1 MSKDQNPNVDAIV
14 QAAVREAVTA
24 SQQQTAALVEQ
35 IKATYAEAFES
46 LKSDHARQVEALTT
60 HARNTTS
67 TTAQQ
72 VAESTASAAKAAT
85 DQIVSASSELISR
98 AKAEVD
104 RTTATL
110 AEIRDAEKA
119 AREQITEAGRVKADA
134 DQRMLKAEA
143 AEEKAKA
150 AESRSSRA
158 LEMLNLQ
165 RDAAVQKVASEMVF
179 NQEEKVLLEEL
190 KERRFKLEEE
200 NEARQEHI
208 ANSIRAFYPEMKEK
222 LEEELA
228 RLIAEGKL
236 PGEGPTTAKKT
247 ATRPK
252 R

>member
-1 MSKDQNPNVDAIV
+1 MSKDQNIDVDAIV
-14 QAAVREAVTA
+14 QAAVKEAVAQTRRETA
-24 SQQQTAALVEQ
+24 ETMEHV
-35 IKATYAEAFES
+35 KATYAESFEA
-46 LKSDHARQVEALTT
+46 LKADHARQIEALST
-60 HARNTTS
+60 HAKNMATA
-67 TTAQQ
+67 TAQQ
-72 VAESTASAAKAAT
+72 VAESTATAAT
-85 DQIVSASSELISR
+85 SAVEQITSASSQLISR

-104 RTTATL
+104 RTTETL
-110 AEIRDAEKA
+110 AEIRNAEKA
-119 AREQITEAGRVKADA
+119 AREQISEAGRVKADA

-143 AEEKAKA
+143 AEAKAK
-150 AESRSSRA
+150 EVEDRSNRA

-208 ANSIRAFYPEMKEK
+208 ANSIRSFYPEMKEK
-222 LEEELA
+222 LEDELA
-228 RLIAEGKL
+228 RLIGEGKL
-236 PGEGPTTAKKT
+236 PGEGQTPAKKT

>member
-1 MSKDQNPNVDAIV
+1 MSKDQNQDVNALVASAV
-14 QAAVREAVTA
+14 QSATEQIRREAA
-24 SQQQTAALVEQ
+24 SQVEQ
-35 IKATYAEAFES
+35 IRATYAESFEA
-46 LKSDHARQVEALTT
+46 LKADHARQLEAVTT
-60 HARNTTS
+60 HARNVTS

-72 VAESTASAAKAAT
+72 VAESATSAATAAT
-85 DQIVSASSELISR
+85 EQIRSASSELISR

-110 AEIRDAEKA
+110 AEIREAEKA
-119 AREQITEAGRVKADA
+119 AREQIQEAGRVKADA
-134 DQRMLKAEA
+134 DQRMLKATA
-143 AEEKAKA
+143 AEEKAAKV
-150 AESRSSRA
+150 EERSNRA

-236 PGEGPTTAKKT
+236 PDESSTPAKKT